1 MIKTFT
7 QTDILKF
14 YYNEVTE
21 TEKKEI
27 ETALLW
33 DSTLAE
39 YYQELIEMEVALD
52 KVRKEPSEKCIENIL
67 NYSRSLTV
75 QTV

>member
-1 MIKTFT
+1 MTKTFT
-7 QTDILKF
+7 QIDILKF

-33 DSTLAE
+33 DNSLAD

-52 KVRKEPSEKCIENIL
+52 KVKKQPSERCIENIL
-67 NYSRSLTV
+67 NYSRTHSM